1 MRNPKLSSI
10 FEIDEKL
17 TEILKVKGKAKFPKK
32 NDENMNRTS
41 GVSK

>member
-17 TEILKVKGKAKFPKK
+17 TEILKVKARPNFQKD
-32 NDENMNRTS
+32 DENMNRTS